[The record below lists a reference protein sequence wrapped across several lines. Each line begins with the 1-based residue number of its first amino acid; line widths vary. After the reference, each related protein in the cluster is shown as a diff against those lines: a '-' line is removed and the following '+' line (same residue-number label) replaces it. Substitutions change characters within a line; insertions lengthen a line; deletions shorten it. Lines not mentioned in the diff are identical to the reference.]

1 MSHAYR
7 ANSAYLEKRVY
18 PKFEQGKIQG
28 KNNRQMKIYR
38 AGGLN

>member
-18 PKFEQGKIQG
+18 PKVEQGKIQG
-28 KNNRQMKIYR
+28 KNNRGKGKSIAR
-38 AGGLN
+38 AD